1 MTETT
6 RRIIELQKEYG
17 ANDHQ
22 LETNAGLPV
31 SSIQAWTKGKKRK
44 SGEVVET
51 SPAVDS
57 IVKLARYFNV
67 SADYL
72 LGLTD
77 ERRPL
82 SSASEA
88 AQPSKAV
95 AKRATTEIT
104 ERFVGEFGELIS
116 DPTFCDL
123 AKLYK
128 AVNEVRL
135 RAQILTVIVAY
146 LNRNGINTESIV
158 GY

>member
-1 MTETT
+1 MEIYEKVISLCSENKVDKT
-6 RRIIELQKEYG
+6 
-17 ANDHQ
+17 A
-22 LETNAGLPV
+22 LE
-31 SSIQAWTKGKKRK
+31 QACGFSQNSLNKWRK
-44 SGEVVET
+44 SFPSADKVVKV
-51 SPAVDS
+51 AQF
-57 IVKLARYFNV
+57 FNV
-67 SADYL
+67 STDYL

-135 RAQILTVIVAY
+135 RAQILTVVVAY
-146 LNRNGINTESIV
+146 LNRNGIRTESIV